1 MIKAINLNKYF
12 NKNKANQIHVINN
25 TTLNFPQ
32 QGLIAITGPSGCG
45 KTTLLN
51 VLSGLD
57 SAQGII
63 NFDNKLMEGY
73 KSREWDKIRAHK
85 IGFVFQNYYLLEDR
99 TVYDNIKLTLNMVGI
114 VDSEEVDYRIG
125 YCLEAVGLF
134 RFRKRLASDL
144 SFGQKQRVAIAR
156 AIAKNPDVIIA
167 DEPTGNLDLKNS
179 VEIMKIIKKIS
190 LEKLVILVTHNINL
204 ANNYAD
210 RIISIEDGKVNED
223 NINHGIDYQTL
234 EYDSDVIYL
243 GDLKAENL
251 SDTIKTYKKD
261 SSDEINLMIVKIN
274 NQLYLKTTDKN
285 LRLRVVEPNSNIK
298 FMEGKKETIENE
310 QDLETSFS
318 LSDLDKKAKPRHK
331 KANFSFKE
339 SLIEAL
345 KKLVNVGRKTKLQ
358 IVSLIL
364 LGVLF
369 SMAIHVL
376 FSNLFFDDSEIYYDK
391 NVYISDLNKSDLKY
405 LDDDNYLFYP
415 GNVQGYFI
423 FKTGKAGSQL
433 NIESYLPLDALKE
446 KDIIEGRMPENNRE
460 IVIDA
465 SVLDEK
471 YENHLYYYMNGIF
484 RASDLIDEVISF
496 NPYISSYL
504 REIDLKIVGVT
515 NTNTKAWYGTID
527 VFDEIFYTHA
537 IYFGEDEYLFY
548 YEEYLDEVIIIEGRK
563 PDNINHEME
572 VIVPEDIYHIYQN
585 LKEDEKENIKNRY
598 NVSIV
603 GSYQTD
609 ADKRIFYTTK
619 EAREKL
625 ASSDYYGYWGR
636 FRATYLYSLDGS
648 DPGSD
653 DIYNLRESEIESE
666 KLNLKQAQIS
676 SISQMIVAITI
687 SCLVFFFLVRSSL
700 TRRVRE
706 ISIYRALGIHKH
718 EIKATFAL
726 EYFLTTLMTSFIGII
741 IGTILINALRNS
753 LFNMIFKVRATS
765 LSFLVASLGI
775 IFANVLIALVPVSML
790 LRKKP
795 AALLTHFDI

>member
-1 MIKAINLNKYF
+1 
-12 NKNKANQIHVINN
+12 
-25 TTLNFPQ
+25 
-32 QGLIAITGPSGCG
+32 
-45 KTTLLN
+45 
-51 VLSGLD
+51 
-57 SAQGII
+57 
-63 NFDNKLMEGY
+63 
-73 KSREWDKIRAHK
+73 
-85 IGFVFQNYYLLEDR
+85 
-99 TVYDNIKLTLNMVGI
+99 
-114 VDSEEVDYRIG
+114 
-125 YCLEAVGLF
+125 
-134 RFRKRLASDL
+134 
-144 SFGQKQRVAIAR
+144 
-156 AIAKNPDVIIA
+156 
-167 DEPTGNLDLKNS
+167 
-179 VEIMKIIKKIS
+179 
-190 LEKLVILVTHNINL
+190 
-204 ANNYAD
+204 
-210 RIISIEDGKVNED
+210 
-223 NINHGIDYQTL
+223 
-234 EYDSDVIYL
+234 
-243 GDLKAENL
+243 
-251 SDTIKTYKKD
+251 
-261 SSDEINLMIVKIN
+261 
-274 NQLYLKTTDKN
+274 
-285 LRLRVVEPNSNIK
+285 
-298 FMEGKKETIENE
+298 
-310 QDLETSFS
+310 
-318 LSDLDKKAKPRHK
+318 
-331 KANFSFKE
+331 
-339 SLIEAL
+339 
-345 KKLVNVGRKTKLQ
+345 
-358 IVSLIL
+358 
-364 LGVLF
+364 
-369 SMAIHVL
+369 
-376 FSNLFFDDSEIYYDK
+376 
-391 NVYISDLNKSDLKY
+391 
-405 LDDDNYLFYP
+405 
-415 GNVQGYFI
+415 
-423 FKTGKAGSQL
+423 
-433 NIESYLPLDALKE
+433 
-446 KDIIEGRMPENNRE
+446 MPENNRE

-609 ADKRIFYTTK
+609 ADKRIFYITK

-625 ASSDYYGYWGR
+625 ASSDYDGYWGR

-765 LSFLVASLGI
+765 LSF
-775 IFANVLIALVPVSML
+775 
-790 LRKKP
+790 
-795 AALLTHFDI
+795 